1 MDYLVMGNFLLDK
14 TQQTPLVEEKSWMEE
29 FELD

>member
-1 MDYLVMGNFLLDK
+1 MDYLVMGNFLLEK
-14 TQQTPLVEEKSWMEE
+14 AEQKPLEGDTDWQKE